1 VQELMAGLDAD
12 ARRVLLA
19 LLGQLKQS
27 ALERTRRTP
36 EAAA

>member
-1 VQELMAGLDAD
+1 VQELMSGLDAD
-12 ARRVLLA
+12 ARRVLFA

-27 ALERTRRTP
+27 AANHLP